1 MSPAISDVQSRRG
14 HAAAAAL
21 RTEVGL
27 FRLAVAVL
35 AVHVVDDS
43 FVQPASGTT
52 AAGHLVSGL
61 LPLLLLVLAAWG
73 YPRRRPGLRAL
84 VAIALGGIGLVAGAS
99 GAGYHALNAGPS
111 GADFTGLLAIPA
123 GLLLVVLGLVTL
135 WRTRRLDDRKRWRYP
150 RRLLLSVLAPLTA
163 FFVVFPI
170 SLGWLATHAMTATVP
185 KAELGVPY
193 EDVSFTTSDG
203 LRLVGWYVPSRNGA
217 AVIAF
222 PGRNGPQQH
231 TRMLARHGYG
241 VLLFDR
247 RGEGDSDGDSNLFGW
262 GGEKDIY
269 AAIDFLERRSDVD
282 PDRIGGIGFS
292 VGGEL
297 MLQAAAESGRLNAVI
312 SEGAGTR
319 TLAEEL
325 EELPTSDLAQAL
337 PMLALKTA
345 SVAVFSNTAPPPR
358 LTDLLP
364 RLTAPLLLIWAPNG
378 GNAETMNPEYHR
390 LAGGPASIWE
400 MPDAMHIKGITA
412 QPREYERRVVG
423 FLDAALLDQP
433 AP

>member
-1 MSPAISDVQSRRG
+1 MLTT
-14 HAAAAAL
+14 L
-21 RTEVGL
+21 RTETGL
-27 FRLAVAVL
+27 VRLGL
-35 AVHVVDDS
+35 AILALHVVDDG
-43 FVQPASGTT
+43 VLQPAPGTSAT
-52 AAGHLVSGL
+52 GNVASVLV
-61 LPLLLLVLAAWG
+61 PLLLLALAWWG

-84 VAIALGGIGLVAGAS
+84 IAVPLGAVALVAGAT
-99 GAGYHALNAGPS
+99 GAGYRTVEVGPS
-111 GADFTGLLAIPA
+111 GADFSGLLVLPA
-123 GLLLVVLGLVTL
+123 GLLLVAAGLVTL
-135 WRTRRLDDRKRWRYP
+135 WRSRRLDDRKRWRYP
-150 RRLLLSVLAPLTA
+150 RRLALGALVPVLGFSLVLP
-163 FFVVFPI
+163 VG
-170 SLGWLATHAMTATVP
+170 LGWFATHTITPDVP
-185 KAELGVPY
+185 SAELGAAY

-203 LRLVGWYVPSRNGA
+203 LRLEGWYVHSRNGA

-222 PGRNGPQQH
+222 PGRNGPQKH

-247 RGEGDSDGDSNLFGW
+247 RGEGASEGDSNLFGW

-269 AAIDFLERRSDVD
+269 AAIDFLERRPDVE

-297 MLQAAAESGRLNAVI
+297 MLQAAAESGRLDAVV

-319 TLAEEL
+319 TLGEEL
-325 EELPTSDLAQAL
+325 EELPARDLALAL

-345 SVAVFSNTAPPPR
+345 SVAVLSDTAPPPR
-358 LTDLLP
+358 LTDLMP

-400 MPDAMHIKGITA
+400 IPDAMHIQGIA
-412 QPREYERRVVG
+412 AHPREYERRVVG
-423 FLDAALLDQP
+423 FFDSALGGDGGVS
-433 AP
+433 